1 MGKKDK
7 EEKPICGT
15 CLGAGGEWI
24 ELNGQRKKER
34 KWVQCTACSGT
45 GRR

>member
-1 MGKKDK
+1 MA
-7 EEKPICGT
+7 EEEEGAPIWGI

-24 ELNGQRKKER
+24 DRNGSSKKQSV
-34 KWVQCTACSGT
+34 WVACTSCAGT

>member
-1 MGKKDK
+1 MAEEEHKDP
-7 EEKPICGT
+7 PICGT

-24 ELNGQRKKER
+24 DRNGSGPKQSV
-34 KWVQCTACSGT
+34 WVACPLCAGT